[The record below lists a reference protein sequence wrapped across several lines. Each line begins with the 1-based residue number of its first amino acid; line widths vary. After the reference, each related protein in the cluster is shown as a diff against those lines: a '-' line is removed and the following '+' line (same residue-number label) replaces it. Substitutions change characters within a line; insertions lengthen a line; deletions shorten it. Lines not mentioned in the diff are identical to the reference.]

1 MNVFTYYEP
10 IPGFEDDAKLVE
22 LWKRSWEQRGWKATV
37 LGRSDAERSPHF
49 AALSRAADRLPT
61 VNPKEY
67 ERACY
72 IRHGAFHK
80 ASDILDWNVFTD
92 YDIINYRL
100 TPEDCS
106 DQRYP
111 WITHNRG
118 VFHLDNGAVGNYVAR
133 TYGIEAIIEV
143 ITHWPETLLTS
154 WNGKPLIED
163 MHMIQALA
171 FQRMNLVG
179 MYGHPGWRD
188 ARLVHFPNALT
199 PNPRTE
205 TILRERPI

>member
-22 LWKRSWEQRGWKATV
+22 LWKRSWEQQGWEATV
-37 LGRSDAERSPHF
+37 LGRSDAERSPYF
-49 AALSRAADRLPT
+49 AELSRAADRLPT

-72 IRHGAFHK
+72 IRHGAFHEV
-80 ASDILDWNVFTD
+80 AEVVVWSVFTD
-92 YDIINYRL
+92 YDIINYGFTPNDLQAQRL
-100 TPEDCS
+100 
-106 DQRYP
+106 RG
-111 WITHNRG
+111 ITNSRD
-118 VFHLDNGAVGNYVAR
+118 VFHLDHGAGGNYVAAR
-133 TYGIEAIIEV
+133 IGIEAIIEV

-154 WNGKPLIED
+154 WTGKPLIDD

-171 FQRMNLVG
+171 FQRLNLVG